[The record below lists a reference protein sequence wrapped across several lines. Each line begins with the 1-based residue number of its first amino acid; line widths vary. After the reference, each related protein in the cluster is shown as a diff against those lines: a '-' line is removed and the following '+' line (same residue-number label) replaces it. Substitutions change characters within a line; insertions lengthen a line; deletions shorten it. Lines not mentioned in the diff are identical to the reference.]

1 MVGRSLNSM
10 WYSSKRRN
18 EKADKPSKVENTVS
32 FPDDPEEQINGLHAR
47 NINRNKKRMLIN
59 NRALTYCLLF
69 VLLVVTAGV
78 TARQLLVKSGS
89 DKNEAFRMKKLID
102 ANNVNNNNGDNT
114 LKVIA
119 QATRKNENLA
129 QYSIS
134 LVLLHVEEWKNYWS
148 SKNIRGFMSFYH
160 KNFPDKKNF
169 EDNKR
174 RIFTKEQFIQIDI
187 SNVESETKFDS
198 VVVRFTQRY
207 NSKSFSD
214 TARKELVWSNT
225 EDGWKIISETI
236 IR

>member
-1 MVGRSLNSM
+1 M
-10 WYSSKRRN
+10 WYSSKSRN
-18 EKADKPSKVENTVS
+18 EKAERPSKVENTASYPVN
-32 FPDDPEEQINGLHAR
+32 FEEHINRMHAR
-47 NINRNKKRMLIN
+47 NINRNKKKRLLN
-59 NRALTYCLLF
+59 NRAITYCLLF

-89 DKNEAFRMKKLID
+89 EKNEVFRMKKLID
-102 ANNVNNNNGDNT
+102 ASNLSNSNSNNART
-114 LKVIA
+114 VIA
-119 QATRKNENLA
+119 QDTQKNENLA
-129 QYSIS
+129 RYSIS

-174 RIFTKEQFIQIDI
+174 RIFSKEQFIEIDI
-187 SNVESETKFDS
+187 SNVESEAKLDS
-198 VVVRFTQRY
+198 IIVRFTQRY

-214 TARKELVWSNT
+214 TARKELVWTTT

>member
-1 MVGRSLNSM
+1 M

-18 EKADKPSKVENTVS
+18 EKADRPSKVENNVS
-32 FPDDPEEQINGLHAR
+32 FPDDLGEQINGMHAR
-47 NINRNKKRMLIN
+47 NINRNKKRMLLN

-78 TARQLLVKSGS
+78 TARQLLVKSES
-89 DKNEAFRMKKLID
+89 EKNEAFRMKKLID
-102 ANNVNNNNGDNT
+102 ASNLSDSNSNNALTV
-114 LKVIA
+114 LA
-119 QATRKNENLA
+119 QETQKNENLA
-129 QYSIS
+129 RYSIS
-134 LVLLHVEEWKNYWS
+134 LVLLHVEEWKNFWS

-174 RIFTKEQFIQIDI
+174 RIFSKEQFIEIDI
-187 SNVESETKFDS
+187 SNVESEAKSDS
-198 VVVRFTQRY
+198 IIVRFTQRY

-214 TARKELVWSNT
+214 TARKELVWTTT

>member
-1 MVGRSLNSM
+1 M
-10 WYSSKRRN
+10 WYSSKSGNR
-18 EKADKPSKVENTVS
+18 KAERPSKVENTVS
-32 FPDDPEEQINGLHAR
+32 YSVNLGEHISGMHAR
-47 NINRNKKRMLIN
+47 NINRNDKKRLLN
-59 NRALTYCLLF
+59 NRAITYCLLF

-78 TARQLLVKSGS
+78 TARQLLVGSGGK
-89 DKNEAFRMKKLID
+89 KNEAFRIKKLID
-102 ANNVNNNNGDNT
+102 ANNMSNSNGDNIHT
-114 LKVIA
+114 VIA
-119 QATRKNENLA
+119 QNTQKNENLA
-129 QYSIS
+129 RYSIS

-174 RIFTKEQFIQIDI
+174 RIFSKEQFIEIDI
-187 SNVESETKFDS
+187 SNVESEAKLDS
-198 VVVRFTQRY
+198 IIVRFTQRY

-214 TARKELVWSNT
+214 TARKELVWTTT